1 MRTTEQYLERLKG
14 MRPNVYL
21 GGKLLPRDDERFL
34 PGIRTIGKT
43 FDMAADPEQE
53 ELATAVSHLTGKKI
67 NRFTHIHQSQGD
79 LLKKQQM
86 TRMYCRK
93 AGRCIQRCMGIDA
106 LNSISVVTREMD
118 DALGTEY
125 HPRFLKYME
134 NFQDNDLVGN
144 AAQTDVKGD
153 RSLRAYQQEDPDMYL
168 RIVEKKKDGIIVR
181 GAKAHNTIAPYA
193 DEIIAIP
200 TRAMTEQDAVWS
212 VAFAMP
218 ADTEGMYLVSVAH
231 NQREKEHFKS
241 PFAETGTAHSIT
253 IFDDVFVPWE
263 RVFMCGEHRFAGRMA
278 SLFATYHRHS
288 YTGCKPALTDILMGA
303 AALVS
308 EYNGIEKA
316 SHVRDKLAD
325 MVTVAELVFAAG
337 IAASVTGKQSAS
349 GTFVPEVVYTNVGRY
364 HAGVNVYHEFEILA
378 DLAGGLAAT
387 LPQEED
393 FFEPTV
399 GEMLNKYIKRK
410 SGVSSENIHRC
421 YRLIE
426 GLICS
431 APGAASQVSG
441 IHGGGSPIMEKIAIM
456 ANYDLNNNKELARY
470 LAGITEE

>member
-1 MRTTEQYLERLKG
+1 MRTFEQYLEKLKT
-14 MRPNVYL
+14 MRPNVYMD
-21 GGKLLPRDDERFL
+21 GGIVARDDARFM

-43 FDMAADPEQE
+43 FDMAADPEHS
-53 ELATAVSHLTGKKI
+53 ELTTAVSHLTGEKI
-67 NRFTHIHQSQGD
+67 NRYTHIHQSQDD
-79 LLKKQQM
+79 LLKKQKM
-86 TRMYCRK
+86 TRMYCRQ

-106 LNSISVVTREMD
+106 LNGISVVTKDMD
-118 DALGTEY
+118 NALGTEY
-125 HPRFLKYME
+125 HQRFLKYME
-134 NFQDNDLVGN
+134 YYQKNDLVGN

-153 RSLRAYQQEDPDMYL
+153 RSLRAFQQEDPDMYL
-168 RIVEKKKDGIIVR
+168 RIVERQKDGIIVR

-193 DEIIAIP
+193 DEIIAFP
-200 TRAMTEQDAVWS
+200 TRAMTTKDSDWA

-231 NQREKEHFKS
+231 NQREKEELPS

-253 IFDDVFVPWE
+253 IFDNVFVPWE
-263 RVFMCGEHRFAGRMA
+263 RVFMCGEDKFAGQMA
-278 SLFATYHRHS
+278 SLFALYHRHS

-308 EYNGIEKA
+308 EYNGLEKA

-325 MVTVAELVFAAG
+325 MVTVAELVYATG
-337 IAASVTGKQSAS
+337 IAASVTSKCSAS
-349 GTFVPEVVYTNVGRY
+349 GTYVPEVVYTNVGRY

-387 LPQEED
+387 LPHEKD

-399 GEMLNKYIKRK
+399 GPLLNKYIKRK
-410 SGVSSENIHRC
+410 SGVSSEDIHRC

-456 ANYDLNNNKELARY
+456 AQYDLSKNKELAKF
-470 LAGITEE
+470 LAGIKS